1 MPVKS
6 TDDESRRTKQE
17 EGAPISHYADRR
29 LDFPGPIALRKS
41 YIVASAQRCGS
52 TFLCNLLW
60 QTGVLGAPAA
70 YFQYRKRPTAKT
82 LRDMMMERLKASS
95 PDDYLAKLLAC
106 RTSTNGIFGV
116 KVHFHDFEAM
126 LRQTA
131 GILDLLSPVTF
142 IYVDRTDKLA
152 QAVSLAMALQTDAWT
167 SLKKSAARAVRYD
180 RDLIAKCLEQNEQQ
194 ELSWRKWFED
204 NDVEPW
210 RVTYEDLTAGSAA
223 VVRRTVELLDAQ
235 DDEPDAILVPKI
247 EKQGDETNSEW
258 IARFRQETE
267 SDAEG
272 RERAAGEEHDRAA
285 AAADG
290 GLSDSGQEE
299 HIFQRFDRFIKKTP
313 AGQRAVTGV
322 VDSIRMR
329 FRYEAIIAANRDL
342 FRSARVLDIQSF
354 DGRWSLAAL
363 EAGAIHVVGVDM
375 RPRAIE
381 AAERAFAEFGIEPQ
395 SYQFVNAKILAALNT
410 FSSEEFDVILCRDS
424 MGQSDPRLFFQH
436 LQRLRPRHVVLD
448 AAIARG
454 NVPMA
459 TFKLENQGPGDAG
472 AARRL
477 GSIVAV
483 PNHELIALL
492 CDCFGFRWRQIDWHA
507 LGVTDWTGLH
517 DYERDLR
524 RTYVLD
530 LVDGADGPS
539 PPPT

>member
-1 MPVKS
+1 MPGES
-6 TDDESRRTKQE
+6 TDDESRRTKLQDA
-17 EGAPISHYADRR
+17 APISHYADRR
-29 LDFPGPIALRKS
+29 LDFPGPMALRKS
-41 YIVASAQRCGS
+41 FIVASAQRCGS

-126 LRQTA
+126 LRQTPD
-131 GILDLLSPVTF
+131 ILDRLAPATF
-142 IYVDRTDKLA
+142 IYVERTDKLA

-167 SLKKSAARAVRYD
+167 SLKKSAARTVRYD
-180 RDLIAKCLEQNEQQ
+180 RDLITKCLEQNEQQ
-194 ELSWRKWFED
+194 ELSWQTWFEE

-210 RVTYEDLTAGSAA
+210 RVTYEDLTVDSAA
-223 VVRRTVELLDAQ
+223 VVRRVVELLDAQ
-235 DDEPDAILVPKI
+235 NDEPDAVLVPKI

-258 IARFRQETE
+258 ITRFRQEP
-267 SDAEG
+267 DADKSEP
-272 RERAAGEEHDRAA
+272 AAGEEHDGAA
-285 AAADG
+285 VAVDD
-290 GLSDSGQEE
+290 GLSDIGQDE
-299 HIFQRFDRFIKKTP
+299 HVFQRFDRFLKKTP
-313 AGQRAVTGV
+313 AGQRSVTGV

-329 FRYEAIIAANRDL
+329 FRYEAIIAANREL
-342 FRSARVLDIQSF
+342 FRTARVLDIQSF

-381 AAERAFAEFGIEPQ
+381 SAGRAFAEFGIEPQ

-410 FSSEEFDVILCRDS
+410 FSPEEFDVILCRDS
-424 MGQSDPRLFFQH
+424 LGQSDPRLFFHH
-436 LQRLRPRHVVLD
+436 LQRLRPRHVILD
-448 AAIARG
+448 AAVARG

-459 TFKLENQGPGDAG
+459 TFKVENQGPGDAG

-530 LVDGADGPS
+530 LVDGADGP
-539 PPPT
+539 